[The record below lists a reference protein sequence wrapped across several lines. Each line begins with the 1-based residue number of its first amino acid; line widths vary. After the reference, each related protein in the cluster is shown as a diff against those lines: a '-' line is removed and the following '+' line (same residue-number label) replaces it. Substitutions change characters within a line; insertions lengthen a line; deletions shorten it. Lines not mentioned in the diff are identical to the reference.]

1 MKLYGTRSPKLTT
14 KAHFGI
20 IEFTEIE
27 PQSDCLACTLEVTEP
42 GKEEKFITQSEWFTA
57 RRLKRDAASDTV
69 EFVVPPNAR
78 NVRAVYEIPVPQK
91 IVTKQAEVKVA
102 SIYTVLGEIVARTY
116 KVELPA
122 NAKNIKCTYEVTE

>member
-78 NVRAVYEIPVPQK
+78 NVRAVYEIPVPK
-91 IVTKQAEVKVA
+91 KTVTKEATIA
-102 SIYTVLGEIVARTY
+102 SLRTAPSGIPTVFDI
-116 KVELPA
+116 PA